1 MSQFFNP
8 YAFQNSYMMDENKR
22 RNLFNM
28 NRLGEMPITKSQFD
42 KGNNLVY
49 NVHENTGTQLG
60 SVSPHTGMGVST
72 VYAPAQ
78 ANPSVPY
85 GFSGSPMQDSSV
97 VPKAIGVAPTVGNS
111 TMSDAPKKLD
121 FTNYSKSMDKTFAMA
136 ALQSAIPQNQPAP
149 SGGVRGAGRKV
160 GGGDRSSQMTPF
172 NSALKPKEEEYP
184 ALWRYGMGG
193 R

>member
-8 YAFQNSYMMDENKR
+8 YAFQNSYMMDEDKR

-42 KGNNLVY
+42 QGNTLAY

-60 SVSPHTGMGVST
+60 SVSPHTGMGVKTNYS
-72 VYAPAQ
+72 PSIPN
-78 ANPSVPY
+78 NPHV
-85 GFSGSPMQDSSV
+85 GGDV
-97 VPKAIGVAPTVGNS
+97 IGVTPTVGNS

-136 ALQSAIPQNQPAP
+136 AIQSAIPENQPAP
-149 SGGVRGAGRKV
+149 SGSVTGANRKV

-172 NSALKPKEEEYP
+172 SSALKPKEEEYP